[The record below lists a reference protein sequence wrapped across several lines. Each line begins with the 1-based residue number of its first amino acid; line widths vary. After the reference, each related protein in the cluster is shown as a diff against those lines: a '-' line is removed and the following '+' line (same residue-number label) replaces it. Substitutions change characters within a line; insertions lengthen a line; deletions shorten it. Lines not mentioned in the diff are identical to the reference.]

1 MHYVILGNGVAG
13 MEAALALR
21 ARDDEARITLVSAE
35 HDHFFSRPAL
45 MYVFAGQTTPP
56 RHRALRPAASTSGCA
71 SSGVSGR
78 VAALDAPGTRS
89 SSRTARASAYDRLLL
104 AVGLARAARRRGR
117 EPRGRGCTTS

>member
-45 MYVFAGQTTPP
+45 MYVFAGQTSLRDTEPHDRGLYERMRFERRERARRVARRAGP
-56 RHRALRPAASTSGCA
+56 RARLRGRLAARVRPAPRSPW
-71 SSGVSGR
+71 GR
-78 VAALDAPGTRS
+78 
-89 SSRTARASAYDRLLL
+89 
-104 AVGLARAARRRGR
+104 RAARRRGR
-117 EPRGRGCTTS
+117 GPRGPGCTTS